1 MLDIL
6 FLIIIFLLVFILLIP
21 FVLGSIGMG
30 ILRFFSRGINDDK
43 GKKKKSRSGFTTSNR
58 STKSSDRQGHQK
70 VFADDE
76 GTYVDFEEV

>member
-30 ILRFFSRGINDDK
+30 ILRFFSRGFQDDK
-43 GKKKKSRSGFTTSNR
+43 GKKKKSRSGFTTSG
-58 STKSSDRQGHQK
+58 KSGNSANKQGHQK